1 MTLNVIIFLAI
12 LMCDF
17 TSGAR
22 KSMKYNFRRGNGS
35 VRRPNIIFILLD
47 DMDRELG
54 SPDVMKKTQKILRQ
68 EGADFVNAFVTTPM
82 CCPSRSSIL
91 TGKYA
96 HNHYTFTNNL
106 NCSSP
111 SWRKG
116 PERKSYARY
125 LEQAGYVTG
134 HFGKYLNEYDGSWV
148 PVGWK
153 RWEGLQFNSKFYN
166 YVIRHNTYKERRKMS
181 YEEDYF
187 TDFITNRSISF
198 IKRTRATRPESP
210 FLAVISH
217 AAPHGPETPA
227 PQYSTAFPDA
237 QAPRY
242 PNWNFISLDKQ
253 WILRQKKPMD
263 AQKTAFV
270 DLLHRRRLQTLL
282 SVDDSVA
289 RIFNT
294 LQSLGV
300 ENETYIFLS
309 SDHGYHLGQFGLVKG
324 KSMPFE
330 SDIRVPFYVRGPT
343 IPKNI
348 RMKEMVL
355 NIDIAPTFLDIAGV
369 TVPKD
374 MDGTSIMKLFRRKK
388 EGRRSK
394 RRMHVVWRD
403 TILIERSRG
412 WRRTKSMM
420 NSGLPSKSKSEEKS
434 LNKTETTKERKTK
447 LLENICNSPKHQS
460 PCKPRQLWE
469 CVTVGDRPRL
479 RKCRKSGSIQAT
491 TTPTTRPTPS
501 SAPTSPVKMCVCM
514 KPRPGSQGDMSP
526 YNNELLRNELD
537 YLLTKQLRRRSK
549 RSRYSYVSNRPRRSR
564 SEFNARRYYKELAR
578 AQRLQNR
585 RARQKMLHRTPIT
598 GTKSNANDSLM
609 GPGVQEVVEAKL
621 GKLKEKI
628 WEVRMRLGAL
638 RDRRKKLLMISA
650 RDRMVE
656 YACPCN
662 PGNSTKPE
670 RVTEASVHKSQIS
683 PLKRLPKATSRKAEV
698 KQKTKKRKKVK
709 TSLRRTFCSSPGLNC
724 FYQTNDH
731 WKFPPLWTGGDFCF
745 CPNAANN
752 SYWCLRT
759 INSTHNFLYCEF
771 ITHFLEF
778 FDLNQDPYQLYNVID
793 KVSPAVLSQLHEQ
806 LNRMRA
812 CRGGHQCNHYHGKK
826 YAQINATSVPLTTP
840 RLMSTS
846 KETQAEITT
855 MITDSESGV
864 YNNRSIAVLGGITT
878 TTMPST
884 TGTSAELS
892 STPLHSS
899 SASEERRNLSEGI
912 ENTTESAETAE
923 SSKASPMTTLAPTE
937 KEVGETMATGT
948 VQKRLEGSGSYT
960 RDDARVVTYIVTSK
974 ATESATS
981 VSSVNTVA
989 PTEAEEQKPIPPK
1002 PTVIVKTTTPSSA
1015 SPSTS
1020 EDTGKPSEVIAITP
1034 KLTDA
1039 TSTSTNLSRNDS
1051 QFTTSAPTAKTESK
1065 VRKGTKNR
1073 RGKPIVKGGRKK
1085 DKNGKKEKP
1094 KGVKKSKKSKKKSSR
1109 KSKTLTPTGSSV
1121 FPDKATKLPTNSSN
1135 EFNENVRNESEH
1147 DTVTQVNIEKPS
1159 ESVVTSTTSADD
1171 PPIVGANNSTRETSS
1186 TETTVSTLFP
1196 TSLVTLSNEQSTK
1209 NVVSKEYSTVKQ
1221 PSKKSTKRRKKGEK
1235 DNSKKNKKLRKNIK
1249 KSGKELIMN
1258 TTTSSLGEGLKLSV
1272 NQTAIKTESEGQRT
1286 ESGKAEVDEG
1296 QSKSLTDN
1304 LKKRNRKP
1312 SGKRSNRNSKKRSRK
1327 PSKRPTPSPSSQG
1340 GVTGGG
1346 IESPSDP

>member
-1 MTLNVIIFLAI
+1 
-12 LMCDF
+12 
-17 TSGAR
+17 
-22 KSMKYNFRRGNGS
+22 
-35 VRRPNIIFILLD
+35 
-47 DMDRELG
+47 
-54 SPDVMKKTQKILRQ
+54 
-68 EGADFVNAFVTTPM
+68 
-82 CCPSRSSIL
+82 
-91 TGKYA
+91 
-96 HNHYTFTNNL
+96 
-106 NCSSP
+106 
-111 SWRKG
+111 
-116 PERKSYARY
+116 
-125 LEQAGYVTG
+125 
-134 HFGKYLNEYDGSWV
+134 
-148 PVGWK
+148 
-153 RWEGLQFNSKFYN
+153 
-166 YVIRHNTYKERRKMS
+166 MS

-670 RVTEASVHKSQIS
+670 RVTEASVHSGEGDSDGDFDDDNDGDNDDEENNDDNDDNDPQESQIS

-981 VSSVNTVA
+981 ISSVNTVA

-1073 RGKPIVKGGRKK
+1073 KGKPIVKGGRKK

-1258 TTTSSLGEGLKLSV
+1258 TTTSSLGEGLKISV

>member
-1 MTLNVIIFLAI
+1 M
-12 LMCDF
+12 
-17 TSGAR
+17 
-22 KSMKYNFRRGNGS
+22 
-35 VRRPNIIFILLD
+35 
-47 DMDRELG
+47 
-54 SPDVMKKTQKILRQ
+54 
-68 EGADFVNAFVTTPM
+68 
-82 CCPSRSSIL
+82 
-91 TGKYA
+91 
-96 HNHYTFTNNL
+96 
-106 NCSSP
+106 
-111 SWRKG
+111 
-116 PERKSYARY
+116 
-125 LEQAGYVTG
+125 
-134 HFGKYLNEYDGSWV
+134 
-148 PVGWK
+148 
-153 RWEGLQFNSKFYN
+153 
-166 YVIRHNTYKERRKMS
+166 
-181 YEEDYF
+181 
-187 TDFITNRSISF
+187 
-198 IKRTRATRPESP
+198 
-210 FLAVISH
+210 
-217 AAPHGPETPA
+217 
-227 PQYSTAFPDA
+227 
-237 QAPRY
+237 
-242 PNWNFISLDKQ
+242 
-253 WILRQKKPMD
+253 
-263 AQKTAFV
+263 
-270 DLLHRRRLQTLL
+270 
-282 SVDDSVA
+282 
-289 RIFNT
+289 
-294 LQSLGV
+294 
-300 ENETYIFLS
+300 
-309 SDHGYHLGQFGLVKG
+309 
-324 KSMPFE
+324 
-330 SDIRVPFYVRGPT
+330 
-343 IPKNI
+343 
-348 RMKEMVL
+348 
-355 NIDIAPTFLDIAGV
+355 
-369 TVPKD
+369 
-374 MDGTSIMKLFRRKK
+374 
-388 EGRRSK
+388 
-394 RRMHVVWRD
+394 
-403 TILIERSRG
+403 
-412 WRRTKSMM
+412 
-420 NSGLPSKSKSEEKS
+420 
-434 LNKTETTKERKTK
+434 
-447 LLENICNSPKHQS
+447 
-460 PCKPRQLWE
+460 
-469 CVTVGDRPRL
+469 
-479 RKCRKSGSIQAT
+479 
-491 TTPTTRPTPS
+491 
-501 SAPTSPVKMCVCM
+501 
-514 KPRPGSQGDMSP
+514 
-526 YNNELLRNELD
+526 
-537 YLLTKQLRRRSK
+537 
-549 RSRYSYVSNRPRRSR
+549 
-564 SEFNARRYYKELAR
+564 
-578 AQRLQNR
+578 
-585 RARQKMLHRTPIT
+585 
-598 GTKSNANDSLM
+598 
-609 GPGVQEVVEAKL
+609 
-621 GKLKEKI
+621 
-628 WEVRMRLGAL
+628 
-638 RDRRKKLLMISA
+638 
-650 RDRMVE
+650 
-656 YACPCN
+656 
-662 PGNSTKPE
+662 
-670 RVTEASVHKSQIS
+670 
-683 PLKRLPKATSRKAEV
+683 
-698 KQKTKKRKKVK
+698 
-709 TSLRRTFCSSPGLNC
+709 
-724 FYQTNDH
+724 
-731 WKFPPLWTGGDFCF
+731 
-745 CPNAANN
+745 
-752 SYWCLRT
+752 
-759 INSTHNFLYCEF
+759 
-771 ITHFLEF
+771 
-778 FDLNQDPYQLYNVID
+778 
-793 KVSPAVLSQLHEQ
+793 SPAVLSQLHEQ

-864 YNNRSIAVLGGITT
+864 FNNGSIAVLGGITT

-1073 RGKPIVKGGRKK
+1073 KGKPIVKGGRKK

-1258 TTTSSLGEGLKLSV
+1258 TTTSSLGEGLKISV

>member
-1 MTLNVIIFLAI
+1 M
-12 LMCDF
+12 
-17 TSGAR
+17 
-22 KSMKYNFRRGNGS
+22 
-35 VRRPNIIFILLD
+35 
-47 DMDRELG
+47 
-54 SPDVMKKTQKILRQ
+54 
-68 EGADFVNAFVTTPM
+68 
-82 CCPSRSSIL
+82 
-91 TGKYA
+91 
-96 HNHYTFTNNL
+96 
-106 NCSSP
+106 
-111 SWRKG
+111 
-116 PERKSYARY
+116 
-125 LEQAGYVTG
+125 
-134 HFGKYLNEYDGSWV
+134 
-148 PVGWK
+148 
-153 RWEGLQFNSKFYN
+153 
-166 YVIRHNTYKERRKMS
+166 
-181 YEEDYF
+181 
-187 TDFITNRSISF
+187 
-198 IKRTRATRPESP
+198 
-210 FLAVISH
+210 
-217 AAPHGPETPA
+217 
-227 PQYSTAFPDA
+227 
-237 QAPRY
+237 
-242 PNWNFISLDKQ
+242 
-253 WILRQKKPMD
+253 
-263 AQKTAFV
+263 
-270 DLLHRRRLQTLL
+270 
-282 SVDDSVA
+282 
-289 RIFNT
+289 
-294 LQSLGV
+294 
-300 ENETYIFLS
+300 
-309 SDHGYHLGQFGLVKG
+309 
-324 KSMPFE
+324 
-330 SDIRVPFYVRGPT
+330 
-343 IPKNI
+343 
-348 RMKEMVL
+348 
-355 NIDIAPTFLDIAGV
+355 
-369 TVPKD
+369 
-374 MDGTSIMKLFRRKK
+374 
-388 EGRRSK
+388 
-394 RRMHVVWRD
+394 
-403 TILIERSRG
+403 
-412 WRRTKSMM
+412 
-420 NSGLPSKSKSEEKS
+420 
-434 LNKTETTKERKTK
+434 
-447 LLENICNSPKHQS
+447 
-460 PCKPRQLWE
+460 
-469 CVTVGDRPRL
+469 
-479 RKCRKSGSIQAT
+479 
-491 TTPTTRPTPS
+491 
-501 SAPTSPVKMCVCM
+501 
-514 KPRPGSQGDMSP
+514 
-526 YNNELLRNELD
+526 
-537 YLLTKQLRRRSK
+537 
-549 RSRYSYVSNRPRRSR
+549 
-564 SEFNARRYYKELAR
+564 
-578 AQRLQNR
+578 
-585 RARQKMLHRTPIT
+585 
-598 GTKSNANDSLM
+598 
-609 GPGVQEVVEAKL
+609 
-621 GKLKEKI
+621 
-628 WEVRMRLGAL
+628 
-638 RDRRKKLLMISA
+638 
-650 RDRMVE
+650 
-656 YACPCN
+656 
-662 PGNSTKPE
+662 
-670 RVTEASVHKSQIS
+670 
-683 PLKRLPKATSRKAEV
+683 
-698 KQKTKKRKKVK
+698 
-709 TSLRRTFCSSPGLNC
+709 
-724 FYQTNDH
+724 
-731 WKFPPLWTGGDFCF
+731 
-745 CPNAANN
+745 
-752 SYWCLRT
+752 
-759 INSTHNFLYCEF
+759 
-771 ITHFLEF
+771 
-778 FDLNQDPYQLYNVID
+778 
-793 KVSPAVLSQLHEQ
+793 SPAVLSQLHEQ

-1073 RGKPIVKGGRKK
+1073 KGKPIVKGGRKK

-1171 PPIVGANNSTRETSS
+1171 PPIVGANNSTRETRS

-1258 TTTSSLGEGLKLSV
+1258 TTTSSLGEGLKISV

>member
-1 MTLNVIIFLAI
+1 M
-12 LMCDF
+12 
-17 TSGAR
+17 
-22 KSMKYNFRRGNGS
+22 
-35 VRRPNIIFILLD
+35 
-47 DMDRELG
+47 
-54 SPDVMKKTQKILRQ
+54 
-68 EGADFVNAFVTTPM
+68 
-82 CCPSRSSIL
+82 
-91 TGKYA
+91 
-96 HNHYTFTNNL
+96 
-106 NCSSP
+106 
-111 SWRKG
+111 
-116 PERKSYARY
+116 
-125 LEQAGYVTG
+125 
-134 HFGKYLNEYDGSWV
+134 
-148 PVGWK
+148 
-153 RWEGLQFNSKFYN
+153 
-166 YVIRHNTYKERRKMS
+166 
-181 YEEDYF
+181 
-187 TDFITNRSISF
+187 
-198 IKRTRATRPESP
+198 
-210 FLAVISH
+210 
-217 AAPHGPETPA
+217 
-227 PQYSTAFPDA
+227 
-237 QAPRY
+237 
-242 PNWNFISLDKQ
+242 
-253 WILRQKKPMD
+253 
-263 AQKTAFV
+263 
-270 DLLHRRRLQTLL
+270 
-282 SVDDSVA
+282 
-289 RIFNT
+289 
-294 LQSLGV
+294 
-300 ENETYIFLS
+300 
-309 SDHGYHLGQFGLVKG
+309 
-324 KSMPFE
+324 
-330 SDIRVPFYVRGPT
+330 
-343 IPKNI
+343 
-348 RMKEMVL
+348 
-355 NIDIAPTFLDIAGV
+355 
-369 TVPKD
+369 
-374 MDGTSIMKLFRRKK
+374 
-388 EGRRSK
+388 
-394 RRMHVVWRD
+394 
-403 TILIERSRG
+403 
-412 WRRTKSMM
+412 
-420 NSGLPSKSKSEEKS
+420 
-434 LNKTETTKERKTK
+434 
-447 LLENICNSPKHQS
+447 
-460 PCKPRQLWE
+460 
-469 CVTVGDRPRL
+469 
-479 RKCRKSGSIQAT
+479 
-491 TTPTTRPTPS
+491 
-501 SAPTSPVKMCVCM
+501 
-514 KPRPGSQGDMSP
+514 
-526 YNNELLRNELD
+526 
-537 YLLTKQLRRRSK
+537 
-549 RSRYSYVSNRPRRSR
+549 
-564 SEFNARRYYKELAR
+564 
-578 AQRLQNR
+578 
-585 RARQKMLHRTPIT
+585 
-598 GTKSNANDSLM
+598 
-609 GPGVQEVVEAKL
+609 
-621 GKLKEKI
+621 
-628 WEVRMRLGAL
+628 
-638 RDRRKKLLMISA
+638 
-650 RDRMVE
+650 
-656 YACPCN
+656 
-662 PGNSTKPE
+662 
-670 RVTEASVHKSQIS
+670 
-683 PLKRLPKATSRKAEV
+683 
-698 KQKTKKRKKVK
+698 
-709 TSLRRTFCSSPGLNC
+709 
-724 FYQTNDH
+724 
-731 WKFPPLWTGGDFCF
+731 
-745 CPNAANN
+745 
-752 SYWCLRT
+752 
-759 INSTHNFLYCEF
+759 
-771 ITHFLEF
+771 
-778 FDLNQDPYQLYNVID
+778 
-793 KVSPAVLSQLHEQ
+793 SPAVLSQLHEQ

-892 STPLHSS
+892 STRLHSS
-899 SASEERRNLSEGI
+899 RASEERRNLSEGI

-1073 RGKPIVKGGRKK
+1073 KGKPIVKGGRKK

-1258 TTTSSLGEGLKLSV
+1258 TTSSSLGEGLKISV

>member
-1 MTLNVIIFLAI
+1 M
-12 LMCDF
+12 
-17 TSGAR
+17 
-22 KSMKYNFRRGNGS
+22 
-35 VRRPNIIFILLD
+35 
-47 DMDRELG
+47 
-54 SPDVMKKTQKILRQ
+54 
-68 EGADFVNAFVTTPM
+68 
-82 CCPSRSSIL
+82 
-91 TGKYA
+91 
-96 HNHYTFTNNL
+96 
-106 NCSSP
+106 
-111 SWRKG
+111 
-116 PERKSYARY
+116 
-125 LEQAGYVTG
+125 
-134 HFGKYLNEYDGSWV
+134 
-148 PVGWK
+148 
-153 RWEGLQFNSKFYN
+153 
-166 YVIRHNTYKERRKMS
+166 
-181 YEEDYF
+181 
-187 TDFITNRSISF
+187 
-198 IKRTRATRPESP
+198 
-210 FLAVISH
+210 
-217 AAPHGPETPA
+217 
-227 PQYSTAFPDA
+227 
-237 QAPRY
+237 
-242 PNWNFISLDKQ
+242 
-253 WILRQKKPMD
+253 
-263 AQKTAFV
+263 
-270 DLLHRRRLQTLL
+270 
-282 SVDDSVA
+282 
-289 RIFNT
+289 
-294 LQSLGV
+294 
-300 ENETYIFLS
+300 
-309 SDHGYHLGQFGLVKG
+309 
-324 KSMPFE
+324 
-330 SDIRVPFYVRGPT
+330 
-343 IPKNI
+343 
-348 RMKEMVL
+348 
-355 NIDIAPTFLDIAGV
+355 
-369 TVPKD
+369 
-374 MDGTSIMKLFRRKK
+374 
-388 EGRRSK
+388 
-394 RRMHVVWRD
+394 
-403 TILIERSRG
+403 
-412 WRRTKSMM
+412 
-420 NSGLPSKSKSEEKS
+420 
-434 LNKTETTKERKTK
+434 
-447 LLENICNSPKHQS
+447 
-460 PCKPRQLWE
+460 
-469 CVTVGDRPRL
+469 
-479 RKCRKSGSIQAT
+479 
-491 TTPTTRPTPS
+491 
-501 SAPTSPVKMCVCM
+501 
-514 KPRPGSQGDMSP
+514 
-526 YNNELLRNELD
+526 
-537 YLLTKQLRRRSK
+537 
-549 RSRYSYVSNRPRRSR
+549 
-564 SEFNARRYYKELAR
+564 
-578 AQRLQNR
+578 
-585 RARQKMLHRTPIT
+585 
-598 GTKSNANDSLM
+598 
-609 GPGVQEVVEAKL
+609 
-621 GKLKEKI
+621 
-628 WEVRMRLGAL
+628 
-638 RDRRKKLLMISA
+638 
-650 RDRMVE
+650 
-656 YACPCN
+656 
-662 PGNSTKPE
+662 
-670 RVTEASVHKSQIS
+670 
-683 PLKRLPKATSRKAEV
+683 
-698 KQKTKKRKKVK
+698 
-709 TSLRRTFCSSPGLNC
+709 
-724 FYQTNDH
+724 
-731 WKFPPLWTGGDFCF
+731 
-745 CPNAANN
+745 
-752 SYWCLRT
+752 
-759 INSTHNFLYCEF
+759 
-771 ITHFLEF
+771 
-778 FDLNQDPYQLYNVID
+778 
-793 KVSPAVLSQLHEQ
+793 SPAVLSQLHEQ

-826 YAQINATSVPLTTP
+826 YAQINATSVPSTTS
-840 RLMSTS
+840 RLISTS

-864 YNNRSIAVLGGITT
+864 FNNGSIAVLGGITT

-899 SASEERRNLSEGI
+899 SASEERQNLSEGI

-1073 RGKPIVKGGRKK
+1073 KGKPIVKGGRKK

-1121 FPDKATKLPTNSSN
+1121 FPAKATKLPTNSSN
-1135 EFNENVRNESEH
+1135 EFTENVRNETEH

-1258 TTTSSLGEGLKLSV
+1258 TTTSSLGEGLKISV

-1286 ESGKAEVDEG
+1286 ESGKAEVDKG